1 MSFIPRKE
9 RRIPDLNTSS
19 LPDLIFTVLFF
30 FMIVTH
36 MRSVPVNVIFHTP
49 EGTQLTR
56 VVKRASTTYI
66 FIGKPLKQ
74 LQATMGDTVVVQVND
89 KFVPVAQLAT
99 VMKAEKERMEASGD
113 AEMTVVVK
121 ADRDVPMGLVADV
134 KKALREANTLRVH
147 YSASKAPSTLQSQR

>member
-1 MSFIPRKE
+1 MSFVSRKE

-36 MRSVPVNVIFHTP
+36 MRSVPVNVLYRTP

-56 VVKRASTTYI
+56 VTKRASTTYI

-74 LQATMGDTVVVQVND
+74 LQASMGDTVVVQVND
-89 KFVPVAQLAT
+89 RFVPVSQLAD
-99 VMKAEKERMEASGD
+99 VMRAEKEKMESTGSS
-113 AEMTVVVK
+113 EMTVVVK
-121 ADRDVPMGLVADV
+121 ADRDVPVGLVADV
-134 KKALREANTLRVH
+134 KRALREANTLRVH
-147 YSASKAPSTLQSQR
+147 YSASKTSSPSHNRQ

>member
-1 MSFIPRKE
+1 MSFISRKE

-36 MRSVPVNVIFHTP
+36 MRSVPVNVLYRTP

-56 VVKRASTTYI
+56 VTKRASTTYI

-74 LQATMGDTVVVQVND
+74 LQATMGDTVVVRVND
-89 KFVPVAQLAT
+89 KFVPVARLAE
-99 VMKAEKERMEASGD
+99 VMKAEKERTEMNGD
-113 AEMTVVVK
+113 AEMTVVI
-121 ADRDVPMGLVADV
+121 
-134 KKALREANTLRVH
+134 
-147 YSASKAPSTLQSQR
+147 

>member
-1 MSFIPRKE
+1 MSFISRKE

-36 MRSVPVNVIFHTP
+36 MRSVPVNVLYRTP

-56 VVKRASTTYI
+56 VTKRASTAYI

-89 KFVPVAQLAT
+89 KFVPVARLSDM
-99 VMKAEKERMEASGD
+99 MKAEKERMESNGST
-113 AEMTVVVK
+113 EITVVVK
-121 ADRDVPMGLVADV
+121 ADRDVPVGMVADV
-134 KKALREANTLRVH
+134 KKALREANMLRVH
-147 YSASKAPSTLQSQR
+147 YSASKTPSAPRAK